1 MSSSGAPVGDVMTW
15 GDNTCMV
22 LGLTTRATGR
32 KRPFP
37 VALLNK
43 SAPSG
48 YTRILPRC
56 VAAVAS
62 GVHSVAVSERGE
74 LWTWGVNDEG
84 QLGRP
89 IPRDDDEAPAVP
101 GKVEVRGDLVGRAI
115 AKGAPAPRVVA
126 AAATDAA
133 TFALLAGGVVVG
145 CGVFKDD
152 AELGFSPL
160 NRGRQHGLAR
170 VAGPLLLPE
179 TDDEPAAGKKRK
191 RDAAAPPPHASWPVA
206 SIAAGNAHVVML
218 AEDPA
223 PRRSAAAPRRVVLT
237 AGAGAQGQLGRVG
250 PRVSPSPRG
259 VAAML
264 APAPVRMPRGAGR
277 PVAVFAGGWHAFA
290 ITDEDVVVGWGLNN
304 WGQLGLDVDATQ
316 SAGGNGCA
324 FVPRIVP
331 ALSKRGVA
339 QLACGE
345 HHTVA
350 RTRAGEVLTCGRYAY
365 GRLGRAPPSGC
376 ALEMGDAAVWEPAP
390 VAFPPGVR
398 AAEVAAGM
406 KESAAT
412 DAEGRVWMWGSGSGN
427 MQGRGDD
434 EEDVMRPELVP
445 EKEAYA
451 HWRPKE
457 QRIAA
462 VSIGAQHVMAIATP
476 GHAGEWA
483 AAA

>member
-1 MSSSGAPVGDVMTW
+1 M
-15 GDNTCMV
+15 
-22 LGLTTRATGR
+22 
-32 KRPFP
+32 
-37 VALLNK
+37 
-43 SAPSG
+43 
-48 YTRILPRC
+48 
-56 VAAVAS
+56 
-62 GVHSVAVSERGE
+62 HSVAVSERGE

-191 RDAAAPPPHASWPVA
+191 RDAARAPHASWPVA

-223 PRRSAAAPRRVVLT
+223 PRRSAAAPAASSSPRARARKASSGASAPASPPRLAASPRCSRPRPFGCPAAPGAPSPSSPGGGTRSRSRTRTSSSGGASTTGASSAWTWTRREAPAGTGARSSPGSSPRSPSAASRNSRAASTTPSRGRVR
-237 AGAGAQGQLGRVG
+237 AGADVRALRV
-250 PRVSPSPRG
+250 
-259 VAAML
+259 
-264 APAPVRMPRGAGR
+264 
-277 PVAVFAGGWHAFA
+277 
-290 ITDEDVVVGWGLNN
+290 
-304 WGQLGLDVDATQ
+304 
-316 SAGGNGCA
+316 
-324 FVPRIVP
+324 
-331 ALSKRGVA
+331 
-339 QLACGE
+339 
-345 HHTVA
+345 
-350 RTRAGEVLTCGRYAY
+350 
-365 GRLGRAPPSGC
+365 RAPR
-376 ALEMGDAAVWEPAP
+376 A
-390 VAFPPGVR
+390 R
-398 AAEVAAGM
+398 AAERVRAGDGRRRGVGARAGRLPPGRPAADVAAGM
-406 KESAAT
+406 KESAST
-412 DAEGRVWMWGSGSGN
+412 DAEGRAWMWGSGSGN

>member
-115 AKGAPAPRVVA
+115 AKASARA
-126 AAATDAA
+126 RRRRRATDAA

-179 TDDEPAAGKKRK
+179 TDDEPAAGEAKAR
-191 RDAAAPPPHASWPVA
+191 RRRAAPTR
-206 SIAAGNAHVVML
+206 AG
-218 AEDPA
+218 PS
-223 PRRSAAAPRRVVLT
+223 P
-237 AGAGAQGQLGRVG
+237 
-250 PRVSPSPRG
+250 PSPRG
-259 VAAML
+259 
-264 APAPVRMPRGAGR
+264 
-277 PVAVFAGGWHAFA
+277 
-290 ITDEDVVVGWGLNN
+290 T
-304 WGQLGLDVDATQ
+304 
-316 SAGGNGCA
+316 
-324 FVPRIVP
+324 
-331 ALSKRGVA
+331 
-339 QLACGE
+339 
-345 HHTVA
+345 
-350 RTRAGEVLTCGRYAY
+350 RT
-365 GRLGRAPPSGC
+365 
-376 ALEMGDAAVWEPAP
+376 W
-390 VAFPPGVR
+390 
-398 AAEVAAGM
+398 
-406 KESAAT
+406 
-412 DAEGRVWMWGSGSGN
+412 
-427 MQGRGDD
+427 
-434 EEDVMRPELVP
+434 
-445 EKEAYA
+445 
-451 HWRPKE
+451 
-457 QRIAA
+457 
-462 VSIGAQHVMAIATP
+462 
-476 GHAGEWA
+476 
-483 AAA
+483 